1 MEYTQMTLDQWVTLK
16 DSLKQDIIDAKD
28 KFDGIKRDFVR
39 IGYKLRKIEELK
51 LYEKDGYKTITEFAE
66 AECKLT
72 KTDVS
77 RFISINERY
86 SVGGY
91 SEELREEFLK
101 YGSSKLAEMLTLPD
115 HDMQMIQPETSRE
128 GIRELKRFNKT
139 EPENGEADTIRELI
153 EKFFQDNKETLN
165 TLFADPEMKEYEQN
179 IKHLTEIVNP
189 SGNRTMRKGK
199 FFLMMYESKI
209 MIKQFGEEPKDM
221 QWNEFF
227 RITWDIFGDAAGED
241 TWESYFGE
249 ETEPIENIST
259 EEIKE
264 DTQTQ
269 EEKAE
274 EEKEDEKRK
283 NRDSE
288 NADPGNESAGRG
300 RDEEER
306 MEGVIRTEKQTK
318 ENEGE
323 GSSQTEPATPTEP
336 ENKKIAPAQKI
347 AQAPVRTRK
356 EEVSKEPKIVTETD
370 PVNQPEEQI
379 PGQMEVADYPEIMP
393 EPEMAYGNRK
403 QYLDTL
409 TEYGAA
415 VYFAECC
422 RTGKVPANRLLP
434 SAWENWFKQEVDD
447 KGREIE
453 SVED

>member
-86 SVGGY
+86 SVDGY
-91 SEELREEFLK
+91 SEELREEFLE

-115 HDMQMIQPETSRE
+115 HDMQMIQPEASRE

-139 EPENGEADTIRELI
+139 EPEQGEVDTIRELI
-153 EKFFQDNKETLN
+153 EKFFQDNKEILN
-165 TLFADPEMKEYEQN
+165 TLFADPAMQEYEQN
-179 IKHLTEIVNP
+179 IKHLAEIVNP
-189 SGNRTMRKGK
+189 SGNRTMRKGR

-209 MIKQFGEEPKDM
+209 MIKQFGEEPQDM
-221 QWNEFF
+221 QWSEFF
-227 RITWDIFGDAAGED
+227 RITQEIFGETVGEG
-241 TWESYFGE
+241 TWEAYFGE
-249 ETEPIENIST
+249 EPAPIEHTST
-259 EEIKE
+259 EETE
-264 DTQTQ
+264 ADAQMQ

-274 EEKEDEKRK
+274 EKEDEEKEKRVHRTV
-283 NRDSE
+283 NTS
-288 NADPGNESAGRG
+288 NESTGGGR
-300 RDEEER
+300 EEEKS
-306 MEGVIRTEKQTK
+306 MEGDDRTEEQNK
-318 ENEGE
+318 ENEG
-323 GSSQTEPATPTEP
+323 SSQAVPTTPADP
-336 ENKKIAPAQKI
+336 ESEKIAPAQKV
-347 AQAPVRTRK
+347 AQAPVRTR
-356 EEVSKEPKIVTETD
+356 EAEVSKEPKTEPETV
-370 PVNQPEEQI
+370 PMNQSEEQI
-379 PGQMEVADYPEIMP
+379 PGQMEVTDYPEILP
-393 EPEMAYGNRK
+393 EPETAFGNRK

-422 RTGKVPANRLLP
+422 RTGKVPVNRL
-434 SAWENWFKQEVDD
+434 SQSEWENWFNQEVDD

>member
-1 MEYTQMTLDQWVTLK
+1 MEYTQMTLDQWVILK
-16 DSLKQDIIDAKD
+16 DSLKQDIIDAKE

-91 SEELREEFLK
+91 SEELREEFLE

-115 HDMQMIQPETSRE
+115 HDMQMIQPEASRE
-128 GIRELKRFNKT
+128 GIREVKRFNKT
-139 EPENGEADTIRELI
+139 GPEAGEADTIRELI

-165 TLFADPEMKEYEQN
+165 TLFADPAMQEYEQN
-179 IKHLTEIVNP
+179 IKHLVEIVNP
-189 SGNRTMRKGK
+189 SGNRTMRKGR

-209 MIKQFGEEPKDM
+209 MIKQFGEEPQDM
-221 QWNEFF
+221 QWSEFL
-227 RITWDIFGDAAGED
+227 RITQEIFGEAAGED
-241 TWESYFGE
+241 TWEAYF
-249 ETEPIENIST
+249 T
-259 EEIKE
+259 EEAAPIGNTSAEEAEAETQIKE
-264 DTQTQ
+264 
-269 EEKAE
+269 EKVE
-274 EEKEDEKRK
+274 EEKEDEERK
-283 NRDSE
+283 NRV
-288 NADPGNESAGRG
+288 PGTVNTSNESTGGGR
-300 RDEEER
+300 EEEESV
-306 MEGVIRTEKQTK
+306 EGDDRTEEQNK
-318 ENEGE
+318 ENEG
-323 GSSQTEPATPTEP
+323 SSQAVSITPTEP
-336 ENKKIAPAQKI
+336 ENEKIAPAQKV
-347 AQAPVRTRK
+347 AQAPVRTR
-356 EEVSKEPKIVTETD
+356 EEGGSKEPKTKSETA
-370 PVNQPEEQI
+370 PTNQPEEQI
-379 PGQMEVADYPEIMP
+379 PGQMEVTDYPEILP
-393 EPEMAYGNRK
+393 EPETAFGNRK

-422 RTGKVPANRLLP
+422 RTGKMPVDRLLP
-434 SAWENWFKQEVDD
+434 SAWENWFNQEVDD

>member
-86 SVGGY
+86 SVDGY
-91 SEELREEFLK
+91 SEELREEFLE

-115 HDMQMIQPETSRE
+115 HDMQMIQPEASRE

-139 EPENGEADTIRELI
+139 EPEQGEVDTIRELI
-153 EKFFQDNKETLN
+153 EKFFQDNKEILN
-165 TLFADPEMKEYEQN
+165 TLFADPAMQEYEQN
-179 IKHLTEIVNP
+179 IKHLAEIVNP
-189 SGNRTMRKGK
+189 SGNRTMRKGR

-209 MIKQFGEEPKDM
+209 MIKQFGEEPQDM
-221 QWNEFF
+221 QWSEFF

-274 EEKEDEKRK
+274 EEKEDEERK
-283 NRDSE
+283 NRVSRDV
-288 NADPGNESAGRG
+288 NASNESAGGG
-300 RDEEER
+300 REEEKS
-306 MEGVIRTEKQTK
+306 MEGGDRTEEQNK
-318 ENEGE
+318 ENE
-323 GSSQTEPATPTEP
+323 GSSQTVPDTPTEP
-336 ENKKIAPAQKI
+336 ENEKIAPAQKV
-347 AQAPVRTRK
+347 AKAPVRTR
-356 EEVSKEPKIVTETD
+356 EEGISKEPNAEPKIDQTS
-370 PVNQPEEQI
+370 QPEEQI
-379 PGQMEVADYPEIMP
+379 PGQMEVTDYPEILP
-393 EPEMAYGNRK
+393 EPETAFGNRK

-422 RTGKVPANRLLP
+422 RTGKVPVNRL
-434 SAWENWFKQEVDD
+434 SQSEWENWFNQEVDD

>member
-1 MEYTQMTLDQWVTLK
+1 MEYTQMTLDQWVILK
-16 DSLKQDIIDAKD
+16 DSLKQDIIDAKE

-91 SEELREEFLK
+91 SEELREEFLE

-115 HDMQMIQPETSRE
+115 HDMQMIQPEASRE

-139 EPENGEADTIRELI
+139 EPEAGEADTIRELI

-165 TLFADPEMKEYEQN
+165 TLFADPAMQEYEQN
-179 IKHLTEIVNP
+179 IKHLVEIVNP
-189 SGNRTMRKGK
+189 SGNRTMRKGR

-209 MIKQFGEEPKDM
+209 MIKQFGEEPQDM
-221 QWNEFF
+221 QWSEFF
-227 RITWDIFGDAAGED
+227 RITQEIFGEAAGED
-241 TWESYFGE
+241 TWGAYF
-249 ETEPIENIST
+249 T
-259 EEIKE
+259 EEAAPIGNTSAKE
-264 DTQTQ
+264 DETDAQMQ
-269 EEKAE
+269 EEMAE
-274 EEKEDEKRK
+274 EEKEDEERK
-283 NRDSE
+283 NRVSG
-288 NADPGNESAGRG
+288 NVNTSNESTGGGR
-300 RDEEER
+300 EEEGS
-306 MEGVIRTEKQTK
+306 MEGDDRTEEQNK
-318 ENEGE
+318 ENEGR
-323 GSSQTEPATPTEP
+323 SQAVSTTPDEP
-336 ENKKIAPAQKI
+336 ESEKIAPAQKV
-347 AQAPVRTRK
+347 AQAPVRTR
-356 EEVSKEPKIVTETD
+356 EAEVSKEPKMEPETA
-370 PVNQPEEQI
+370 PMNQLEEQI
-379 PGQMEVADYPEIMP
+379 PGQMEVTDYPELLP
-393 EPEMAYGNRK
+393 EPETAFGSRK

-422 RTGKVPANRLLP
+422 RTRKVPVNRL
-434 SAWENWFKQEVDD
+434 SQSEWENWFNQEVDD

-453 SVED
+453 SVEG